1 MQAPVVLLGVGEMG
15 GVFAHGLLRAGHAV
29 YPVTRDMDPVEAA
42 ARYPEPALVL
52 VTVGEKDLHPT
63 LAHLP
68 AAWADRVGLIQNELL
83 PRDWEA
89 HDLPQPTASA
99 VWFEKKPGKAVNPI
113 IASPAYGPN
122 AGLLVNALDSIG
134 IPARRVEDYE
144 EMLFELVRKNVY
156 ILTTNIAGL
165 ETGGTTGTLWN
176 HHRELA
182 HQVADEI
189 MDIQAWLTGAELER
203 ERLVAGMA
211 EAMLADPEHGNTGR
225 SAPARLAR
233 AIGYADE
240 AGLEVPK
247 LRALAKEHAAS

>member
-1 MQAPVVLLGVGEMG
+1 MHQPVVLIGAGEMG
-15 GVFAHGLLRAGHAV
+15 SVFAHGLLRAGHPV
-29 YPVTRDMDPVEAA
+29 YPVTRDMDPEQAA
-42 ARYPEPALVL
+42 AAVPDPALAL
-52 VTVGEKDLHPT
+52 VTVGEKDLHT
-63 LAHLP
+63 VLADLP
-68 AAWADRVGLIQNELL
+68 PAWRDRVGLIQNELL

-89 HDLPQPTASA
+89 HDLPQPTVSA

-113 IASPAYGPN
+113 IASPAYGPG
-122 AGLLVNALDSIG
+122 ADLLVNALDGIG
-134 IPARRVEDYE
+134 IGARRVDDYD

-165 ETGGTTGTLWN
+165 ETGGTTGELWN

-182 HQVADEI
+182 QQVADEV
-189 MDIQAWLTGAELER
+189 MDIQAWLTGAELDR

-225 SAPARLAR
+225 SAPDRLAR

-247 LRALAKEHAAS
+247 LRALAAEHGGS

>member
-1 MQAPVVLLGVGEMG
+1 GTDMG
-15 GVFAHGLLRAGHAV
+15 
-29 YPVTRDMDPVEAA
+29 AA
-42 ARYPEPALVL
+42 AAAFPEPALVL
-52 VTVGEKDLHPT
+52 VTVGEADLHAV
-63 LAHLP
+63 LADLP
-68 AAWADRVGLIQNELL
+68 PAWRDRVGLIQNELL

-89 HDLPQPTASA
+89 HDLPQPTVSA

-113 IASPAYGPN
+113 IASPAFGPG
-122 AGLLVNALDSIG
+122 ADLLTGALEAIG
-134 IPARRVEDYE
+134 IGARRVDDYE

-165 ETGGTTGTLWN
+165 ETGGTTGALWN

-182 HQVADEI
+182 QQVADEV
-189 MDIQAWLTGAELER
+189 MEVQAWLTGRELER

-211 EAMLADPEHGNTGR
+211 EALLADPEHGNTGR

-247 LRALAKEHAAS
+247 LRALAAEHGAS